1 MLLFSILF
9 GIDRTHSANNVQGHS
24 LLNTKGGT
32 DGYVCLRV
40 GHILVMERGVRK
52 PFVGRELAVKL
63 AENLF
68 DVQNAVVVREF
79 DCYSDRAFH
88 IKGSYSCS
96 STPQPKV
103 SEFVLKILNSSDS
116 KDTDFVDGE
125 NETIRFLRQHGFP
138 CPTVFCPR
146 ANGVNDSKDLFK
158 LPTSESAQTSDLEN
172 QNLQQYHDC
181 VVRLMSFL
189 PGQPLS
195 TICSST
201 ASLFTVGQF
210 VGSASK
216 ALQVRSGW
224 CISMLCIYIKKNNFI
239 KFQIAKLIPKL
250 LRCWRN

>member
-1 MLLFSILF
+1 
-9 GIDRTHSANNVQGHS
+9 
-24 LLNTKGGT
+24 
-32 DGYVCLRV
+32 
-40 GHILVMERGVRK
+40 MERGIRK
-52 PFVGRELAVKL
+52 PFVGRELVVKL

-96 STPQPKV
+96 STPQPNF

-116 KDTDFVDGE
+116 KDTNFVDGE
-125 NETIRFLRQHGFP
+125 NETIRYLQWHGFP

-146 ANGVNDSKDLFK
+146 ANGGNDLKALFK
-158 LPTSESAQTSDLEN
+158 LPTSESAQTSDVEN
-172 QNLQQYHDC
+172 RQNLQQYRDC

-195 TICSST
+195 AICSST

-216 ALQVRSGW
+216 ALQVGV
-224 CISMLCIYIKKNNFI
+224 MFKKRGI
-239 KFQIAKLIPKL
+239 ATQQVKFNGPETKTNTVVIQSIIFFF
-250 LRCWRN
+250 